1 MSSSEIN
8 EYFKKE
14 TFENSRK
21 SNKIAEDDLRNDIL
35 NISNR
40 KSLTIRSQATIA

>member
-1 MSSSEIN
+1 MSNSEIN

-14 TFENSRK
+14 TFENTHQ
-21 SNKIAEDDLRNDIL
+21 SNKIAEEDLINDIL